1 MSQIKDIVNRQR
13 EYFYSGETA
22 GISFRLNA
30 LKTLEK
36 TIRAHEQEIFEA
48 LKKDLNKAPFETYM
62 TEIGIILDEIKYM
75 SKNIK
80 SWCRN
85 KKVKTPLSHFKS
97 TSYIISEPYGV
108 VLVMSPWNYPFQLTI
123 APLLGAIAGGNCVIL
138 KPSEYSV
145 HTSRLLS
152 RIIGESF
159 DERHIT
165 VLEGG
170 TEVNRQLLQESFDY
184 IFFTGSASVGRIVM
198 EAAAKQLIPVTLE
211 LGGKS
216 PCIVDRDA
224 RVDIAARRIIWGKC
238 LNSGQTCVAP
248 DYLYVHREVKKEL
261 IEAMKKYITEFYGED
276 PCNNGEYPRIIN
288 ERHFNR
294 LRALMDRG
302 TILAGGYVNT
312 GTLQISPTIIDHVTW
327 EDPVMQEE
335 IFGPVLPVLEYDSI
349 SEVTAEINRHPK
361 PLALYLFTNN
371 RPVEEEVLRNVS
383 FGGGCVNDT
392 IIHLASSHLPFGG
405 AGASGIGGY
414 HGKWSFDTFTRQ
426 KSILKKST
434 LFDIKLRY
442 APYGNKL
449 KLLKKIMR

>member
-30 LKTLEK
+30 LETLDK

-48 LKKDLNKAPFETYM
+48 LKRDLNKAPFETYM

-216 PCIVDRDA
+216 PCIVDQDA

-261 IEAMKKYITEFYGED
+261 IEAMKRYITEFYGED
-276 PCNNGEYPRIIN
+276 PCNNEEYPRIIN

>member
-1 MSQIKDIVNRQR
+1 MAQIKDIVNRQR

-22 GISFRLNA
+22 GISFRLDA
-30 LKTLEK
+30 LNTLER
-36 TIRAHEQEIFEA
+36 TIRAYEQQIFEA

-75 SKNIK
+75 RKNLK
-80 SWCRN
+80 GWCRN
-85 KKVKTPLSHFKS
+85 KRVKTPLSHFKS

-108 VLVMSPWNYPFQLTI
+108 VLVMSPWNYPFQLTV

-152 RIIGESF
+152 RIISENF
-159 DERHIT
+159 DERYIT
-165 VLEGG
+165 MLEGG
-170 TEVNRQLLQESFDY
+170 TEVNRQLLQENFDY

-198 EAAAKQLIPVTLE
+198 EAAARQLIPVTLE

-216 PCIVDRDA
+216 PCIVDRDVN
-224 RVDIAARRIIWGKC
+224 VDIAARRIIWGKC

-248 DYLYVHREVKKEL
+248 DYLYVHRDVKKAL
-261 IEAMKKYITEFYGED
+261 IEAMKKYITEFYGEA
-276 PCNNGEYPRIIN
+276 PCNNDEFPRIIN

-294 LRALMDRG
+294 LRELMNRG
-302 TILAGGYVNT
+302 TILAGGNVNAA
-312 GTLQISPTIIDHVTW
+312 TLQISPTIIDNVTW
-327 EDPVMQEE
+327 EDSVMREE

-349 SEVTAEINRHPK
+349 SEVTAEVNRHPK
-361 PLALYLFTNN
+361 PLALYLFTNS
-371 RPVEEEVLRNVS
+371 RLVEEEVLRKVS

-434 LFDIKLRY
+434 LLDIKLRY

-449 KLLKKIMR
+449 GLLKKIMR

>member
-1 MSQIKDIVNRQR
+1 MSQIEDVVNRQR

-22 GISFRLNA
+22 EISFRLNA
-30 LKTLEK
+30 LKTLER
-36 TIRAHEQEIFEA
+36 TIKAYEHKIFEA
-48 LKKDLNKAPFETYM
+48 LKKDLNKSPFETYM
-62 TEIGIILDEIKYM
+62 TEIGIILDEIKYI
-75 SKNIK
+75 SKNLK

-85 KKVKTPLSHFKS
+85 KRVKTPLSHFKA

-108 VLVMSPWNYPFQLTI
+108 VLIMSPWNYPFQLTI

-152 RIIGESF
+152 KIIGESF
-159 DERHIT
+159 DERYIT

-170 TEVNRQLLQESFDY
+170 SEVNRLLLQENFDY

-198 EAAAKQLIPVTLE
+198 EAAARQLIPVTLE

-216 PCIVDRDA
+216 PCIVDRD
-224 RVDIAARRIIWGKC
+224 VNIDMAARRIIWGKC

-248 DYLYVHREVKKEL
+248 DYIYVHREVKDAL
-261 IEAMKKYITEFYGED
+261 IEAMKKYITQFYGEE
-276 PCNNGEYPRIIN
+276 PCSNAEYPRIIN

-294 LRALMDRG
+294 LRALMNKG
-302 TILAGGYVNT
+302 TILAGGTVNT
-312 GTLQISPTIIDHVTW
+312 VTLQISPTIIDNVTW
-327 EDPVMQEE
+327 EDPVMRDE
-335 IFGPVLPVLEYDSI
+335 IFGPVLPVLEYDRI
-349 SEVTAEINRHPK
+349 SEVTSEINRHPK

-371 RPVEEEVLRNVS
+371 KRVEEEVLGKVS

-434 LFDIKLRY
+434 MFDIKLRY

-449 KLLKKIMR
+449 KLLKRIM